1 MHRDTAVVV
10 GFDGSGRARNAVLW
24 GAREAARRDLALR
37 LVHAVPYP
45 SAHAP
50 TTTAAAAEGSD
61 GDCGFLDHGLQL
73 AHTILG
79 ADRVSGVCVPG
90 HPAGV
95 LVAESSR
102 ATLMVVGQRYQDAP
116 VSSAIGSTSMVLA
129 SHVRCPLVVARGALD
144 PRRAVLPVVLAVG
157 PGLSS
162 RAALDFAASTALL
175 RGVPL
180 TIVSAWSL
188 PPATEWPHASAGFD
202 SVSQWVRATA
212 TRAAEAAH
220 TTERQV
226 HDSCPTLVTRV
237 SVERRDPAAA
247 LVQCSRRAGL
257 LVIGSVAE
265 PCARSRDMDPWRGL
279 GTVGTAVLGRAA
291 CPVAV
296 VPDL

>member
-1 MHRDTAVVV
+1 MYRDTAVVV

-37 LVHAVPYP
+37 LVHAAPYP
-45 SAHAP
+45 SALAP
-50 TTTAAAAEGSD
+50 TGDDAGSQGD
-61 GDCGFLDHGLQL
+61 GGILDQGLRL
-73 AHTILG
+73 ARTLLPP
-79 ADRVSGVCVPG
+79 DRVSGVCIPG

-95 LVAESSR
+95 LAAESSR
-102 ATLMVVGQRYQDAP
+102 ATLVVVGQRYQDAP
-116 VSSAIGSTSMVLA
+116 VSSAVGSTSLVLA
-129 SHVRCPLVVARGALD
+129 NHVRCPLVVARGALD
-144 PRRAVLPVVLAVG
+144 AHRAVLPVVVAVG

-162 RAALDFAASTALL
+162 RAALDFAASTAQL
-175 RGVPL
+175 RRVPL

-202 SVSQWVRATA
+202 SVSQWVRAIA
-212 TRAAEAAH
+212 TRAAEAAR

-226 HDSCPTLVTRV
+226 HDSCPTLETRV
-237 SVERRDPAAA
+237 SVERRDPTAA
-247 LVQCSRRAGL
+247 LVHSSRRAGL
-257 LVIGSVAE
+257 LVIGCAAE
-265 PCARSRDMDPWRGL
+265 PCARPRDMDPWRGV